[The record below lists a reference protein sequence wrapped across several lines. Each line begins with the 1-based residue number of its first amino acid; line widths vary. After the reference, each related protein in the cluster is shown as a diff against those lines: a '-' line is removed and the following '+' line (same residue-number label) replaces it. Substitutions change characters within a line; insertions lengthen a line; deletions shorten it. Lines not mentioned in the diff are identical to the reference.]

1 MSAGSGLGPL
11 TGPGGG
17 AGVREQL
24 GRAAWGGQARGA
36 RDPPVQG
43 RAGQDGA
50 AAAGHRQ
57 GGTGGRGGEEGPRG
71 GRRAS
76 PRAGQRLPAARV
88 ARPPRASGVLAAS
101 STSGRGG
108 RAGSPIHSKE
118 GAARAGSRGP
128 PDP

>member
-1 MSAGSGLGPL
+1 MSGNSLGVL
-11 TGPGGG
+11 PGEVKP
-17 AGVREQL
+17 GVREIHLCKDERGKTGLRLRAIDKVGL
-24 GRAAWGGQARGA
+24 GVG
-36 RDPPVQG
+36 
-43 RAGQDGA
+43 
-50 AAAGHRQ
+50 
-57 GGTGGRGGEEGPRG
+57 GGEEGPRG

-88 ARPPRASGVLAAS
+88 ARPPPRASGVLAAS

-108 RAGSPIHSKE
+108 RAGSPSHSKE